1 MTSPDARVI
10 NDDWSDLSRIR
21 PLPDIDKA
29 GLYAYRTGRMRA
41 SLRHHGA
48 AMVMLVNPI
57 SLRYA
62 LDYRT
67 YPIWQSHAHTTYAFF
82 PAEGPIVAYNVYGDP
97 PGADFVRKGHE
108 NTYFDGGPELA
119 ENARLI
125 ADDVCKYLAEIGT
138 DNRRVAI
145 EYVNP
150 SLTQALL
157 QRGLEVIDG
166 VVVAEEARIIKSP
179 DEIKCIRWAVE
190 VAEHGIAQVKSALRP
205 GVSEV
210 QLWGLLNYTNLAN
223 NGDWHNGRMLASGPR
238 VNPWLQEASERKVEA
253 GDLVA
258 FDTDMV
264 GPFGYFADISRTFFC
279 GPGRPSARQKEL
291 YRLAL
296 EEVEYNAKLVRPGV
310 TLRELQERAWRTPDE
325 FKENA
330 YTCVLHGV
338 GMTDEFPR
346 VNPIY
351 RGPNPYD
358 GVIEAGMVVC
368 LESYMGAVGERD
380 GVKLEQQVLVT
391 DDGIEPIS
399 TYPWEAEF
407 LE

>member
-1 MTSPDARVI
+1 MTSPDARVL

-21 PLPDIDKA
+21 PLPSVDQA
-29 GLYAYRTGRMRA
+29 RLYAYRTERMRA

-48 AMVMLVNPI
+48 AMAMLVNPI

-67 YPIWQSHAHTTYAFF
+67 YPLWQSHAHTTYAFV
-82 PAEGPIVAYNVYGDP
+82 PVDGPTVAYNVYGNP
-97 PGADFVRKGHE
+97 PGADHVRVGRH
-108 NTYFDGGPELA
+108 NTYFDGGPELP

-125 ADDVCKYLAEIGT
+125 AQDICDYLSEIGS
-138 DNRRVAI
+138 DNRRVAV

-166 VVVAEEARIIKSP
+166 VAIAEEARIIKSP
-179 DEIKCIRWAVE
+179 DEIMCIKWAVE
-190 VAEHGIAQVKSALRP
+190 VAEHGINQVKAALRP

-238 VNPWLQEASERKVEA
+238 VNPWLQEATDRRVEA

-264 GPFGYFADISRTFFC
+264 GPFGYFADISRTLFC
-279 GPGRPSARQKEL
+279 GPGHPSARQKEL

-296 EEVEYNAKLVRPGV
+296 EEIEYNSKLVRPGV
-310 TLRELQERAWRTPDE
+310 TLAEIQERAWKTPGE

-330 YTCVLHGV
+330 YCCVLHGV

-351 RGPNPYD
+351 RGPNPYG
-358 GVIEAGMVVC
+358 GVIQEGMIVC
-368 LESYMGAVGERD
+368 IESYMGAVGERD

-391 DDGIEPIS
+391 ADATEAIS
-399 TYPWEAEF
+399 TYPWESEF

>member
-1 MTSPDARVI
+1 MVSPDAHI
-10 NDDWSDLSRIR
+10 LKDDWSDLSRIR
-21 PLPDIDKA
+21 PLPDVDHA
-29 GLYAYRTGRMRA
+29 RLYAYRTGRMRA

-67 YPIWQSHAHTTYAFF
+67 YPLWQAHAHTTYAFL
-82 PAEGPIVAYNVYGDP
+82 PVEGPIVAYNVYGNP
-97 PGADFVRKGHE
+97 PGADDVRTGRQ
-108 NTYFDGGPELA
+108 NTYFDGGPELP

-125 ADDVCKYLAEIGT
+125 AQDICDYLAEIGT

-157 QRGLEVIDG
+157 QRGLEVMDG
-166 VVVAEEARIIKSP
+166 VAVAEEARIIKSP
-179 DEIKCIRWAVE
+179 DEIMCIKWAVE
-190 VAEHGIAQVKSALRP
+190 VAEHGIAQVRAALRP

-223 NGDWHNGRMLASGPR
+223 SGDWHNGRMLASGPR
-238 VNPWLQEASERKVEA
+238 VNPWLQEATDRKVEA

-264 GPFGYFADISRTFFC
+264 GPFGYFADISRTFLC
-279 GPGRPSARQKEL
+279 GPGRPSNRQKEL

-296 EEVEYNAKLVRPGV
+296 EEIEYNSRLVRPGV
-310 TLRELQERAWRTPDE
+310 TLGEIQERAWKTPE
-325 FKENA
+325 EYKENA
-330 YTCVLHGV
+330 YCCVLHGV
-338 GMTDEFPR
+338 GMTDEYPR

-358 GVIEAGMVVC
+358 GVIEEGMVVC
-368 LESYMGAVGERD
+368 IESYMGAVGERD

-391 DDGIEPIS
+391 SDGIEPIS
-399 TYPWEAEF
+399 TYPWESEF